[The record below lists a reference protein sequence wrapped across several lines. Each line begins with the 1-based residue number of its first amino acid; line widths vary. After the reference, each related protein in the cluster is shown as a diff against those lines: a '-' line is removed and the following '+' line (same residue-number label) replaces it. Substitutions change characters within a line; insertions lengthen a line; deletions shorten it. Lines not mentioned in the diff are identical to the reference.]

1 MTIGKMLSVTAGTGT
16 IGVRWAKAPFADRLL
31 RAMGQPITATSANRT
46 GMPSAVTRA
55 EVQEQLG
62 ESVGLLVDGGELPS
76 RGGST
81 LLDLTETPARL
92 LRKGPISESELSDLL
107 K

>member
-1 MTIGKMLSVTAGTGT
+1 VA
-16 IGVRWAKAPFADRLL
+16 
-31 RAMGQPITATSANRT
+31 
-46 GMPSAVTRA
+46 
-55 EVQEQLG
+55 
-62 ESVGLLVDGGELPS
+62 LLVDGGELPS

-92 LRKGPISESELSDLL
+92 LREGPIAAGELSDVL